1 MSYLPRV
8 KIVGTR
14 IGTQGGS
21 LQEIQIMGWEDEK
34 GRPFEPTPYPKPSA
48 QLEVATPTETA
59 GSTTLGSTLTGTP
72 ATFTGGEPPVVVKTR
87 WERSVDD
94 TPASWAPLS
103 DYVVDGPTTYTTV
116 EADNDRYLRF
126 TTQATDNEQFVTGSF
141 GNSIGPMTTTTT
153 IGVISL
159 APPNTTADAGA
170 TIIFDVLISGD
181 ATPTYT
187 WSIRSGPGNFT
198 SAATG
203 PQVEVQ
209 VNPGA
214 TSGSTIQ
221 VQVTATDITAS
232 DSGKGT
238 IATIIVN

>member
-8 KIVGTR
+8 KIVGTKVGA
-14 IGTQGGS
+14 IGSNHKCVMLVGFC
-21 LQEIQIMGWEDEK
+21 DEK
-34 GRPFEPTPYPKPSA
+34 GIPFEPVPSPTPNA
-48 QLEVATPTETA
+48 DLEIKTVTETA
-59 GSTTLGSTLTGTP
+59 GSTELGSTLTGTP
-72 ATFTGGEPPVVVKTR
+72 ATFTGGEPPVVVRTR
-87 WERSVDD
+87 WERSNDGV
-94 TPASWAPLS
+94 TAWAPLG
-103 DYVVDGPTTYTTV
+103 DYTVDGPTTYTTV
-116 EADNDRYLRF
+116 EADENRYLRF
-126 TTQATDNEQFVTGSF
+126 TTQATDNEQFVAGSF
-141 GNSIGPMTTTTT
+141 GNPIGPMTTTTT

-159 APPNTTADAGA
+159 APPNTTANAGD
-170 TIIFDVLISGD
+170 TITFDVLISGD

-214 TSGSTIQ
+214 ASGSTIQ

-238 IATIIVN
+238 VATIIVN